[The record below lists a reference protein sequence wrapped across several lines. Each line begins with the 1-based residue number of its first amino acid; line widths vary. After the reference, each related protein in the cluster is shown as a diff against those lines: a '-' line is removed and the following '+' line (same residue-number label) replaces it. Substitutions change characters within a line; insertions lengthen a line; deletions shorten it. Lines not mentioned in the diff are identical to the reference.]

1 VKQLQPQKLL
11 LNLRLLHL
19 LRHQLLK
26 LLLSPHQL
34 RQLATNIVLN
44 TKLKLLHTIAKNI
57 ALNTK
62 AKKIKL
68 ASNIAKLQLPLQI
81 TIAPNIVQNTQA
93 LKTKPV
99 LNIAHNM
106 LMLKH
111 MNAVPSIALTTKP
124 LLLKAVTNHIAPITK
139 VPPLTN
145 VALLIVKNM
154 AVQCQIAVVQNTNA
168 TNKLHRLA

>member
-1 VKQLQPQKLL
+1 
-11 LNLRLLHL
+11 
-19 LRHQLLK
+19 
-26 LLLSPHQL
+26 
-34 RQLATNIVLN
+34 VLN

-68 ASNIAKLQLPLQI
+68 ASNIAKLQLQI

>member
-68 ASNIAKLQLPLQI
+68 ASNIAKLQLPI